1 MVGSGGGAAAAQH
14 GNGAAPGMQGMQ
26 RSWAMGR
33 EPNGHS
39 QPLFAF
45 PLAQL

>member
-1 MVGSGGGAAAAQH
+1 MVGSGGGTAAVQH
-14 GNGAAPGMQGMQ
+14 GHGDAPGLQGTQ
-26 RSWAMGR
+26 RSGAMGR

-39 QPLFAF
+39 QPVFAF